1 MIPQKIK
8 NLTDKFD
15 QAGAEIYVVG
25 GAVRDMLIGREIWD
39 WDLATNL
46 TPEEMKK
53 LFPKNSFCNNVFGTF
68 SVLGKDGEI
77 FEITTYRTERDYSD
91 ARHPD
96 KVEWGKTIEEDLKR
110 RDFTVNAMALQANP
124 SKSPLDRGDLKIIDL
139 YGGQEDIKNK
149 LIRAVGDPD
158 ERFSEDALRMMRAV
172 RIAVYI
178 GFAIEEKTLKS
189 IQKNAVKIKLIAG
202 ERIRDELFK
211 ILESPTP
218 AMGVKMLLESGL
230 LAEII
235 PELTEG
241 IEVKQ
246 KGHHIDDV
254 WNHNLKTLEHCVSTN
269 PVTRLACLLHD
280 VAKPAVMKGEGEA
293 RTFHGH
299 EVVGARTAVQI
310 AKRLKLSNKELD
322 LLFRLVRWHMFT
334 VSEVQTDAAV
344 RRFIRNVT
352 PEYIEEMIALRRGDR
367 LGSGAK
373 ETSWRWEAF
382 RERIGEVQKQPFS
395 VKDMKID
402 GHDVME
408 VLGIKPGPKV
418 GEILNKIFAEVEVR
432 PELNEREVLLEKI
445 KENNDN

>member
-1 MIPQKIK
+1 MGFVIPKKIK

-15 QAGAEIYVVG
+15 QAGAEIYIVG
-25 GAVRDMLIGREIWD
+25 GAVRDILIGREIWD

-77 FEITTYRTERDYSD
+77 FEITTYRTERDYLD

-110 RDFTVNAMALQANP
+110 RDFTVNAMALDPAG
-124 SKSPLDRGDLKIIDL
+124 KLIDL
-139 YGGQEDIKNK
+139 YGGQEDIKKK

-158 ERFSEDALRMMRAV
+158 LRFSEDALRMMRAV
-172 RIAVYI
+172 RIAIYI
-178 GFAIEEKTLKS
+178 GFEIEEKTLKS
-189 IQKNAVKIKLIAG
+189 IQKNAAKIKLIAG
-202 ERIRDELFK
+202 ERIRDESFK
-211 ILESPTP
+211 ILQSPAP
-218 AMGVKMLLESGL
+218 AVGIKMLLESGL

-254 WNHNLKTLEHCVSTN
+254 WNHNLKTLAHCVSTN

-299 EVVGARTAVQI
+299 EVVGARIAVRI
-310 AKRLKLSNKELD
+310 GKRLKLSNKELD

-382 RERIGEVQKQPFS
+382 RERIVEVQKQPFS
-395 VKDMKID
+395 VKDMKVD

-418 GEILNKIFAEVEVR
+418 GEILNKIFAEVEVK

-445 KENNDN
+445 KML